1 MAKCI
6 GAHTELNFFCA
17 RCKTAST
24 YGFFFFYL
32 YINIACDEIEL
43 IMNKNTQLQLINHLL
58 MT

>member
-32 YINIACDEIEL
+32 YINIACDEI
-43 IMNKNTQLQLINHLL
+43 
-58 MT
+58 